1 MKARVLIE
9 PREKSDRARPYWG
22 GPLIDELPNVMP
34 GTGVVVGGG
43 VAPEPALPPRAPNTM
58 PAPAAAPA
66 IARTLSIVEWLPAGA
81 VAATL
86 LCRISAMAV
95 ISTCLARTR
104 TL

>member
-1 MKARVLIE
+1 MRVRVPIEAQEESARALTYQRGAV
-9 PREKSDRARPYWG
+9 
-22 GPLIDELPNVMP
+22 IDEPPNTML
-34 GTGVVVGGG
+34 GRGVVAGG
-43 VAPEPALPPRAPNTM
+43 VLPEPSLPPRVPKTI

-66 IARTLSIVEWLPAGA
+66 IARTFSIVECFPAGA
-81 VAATL
+81 VDAAL